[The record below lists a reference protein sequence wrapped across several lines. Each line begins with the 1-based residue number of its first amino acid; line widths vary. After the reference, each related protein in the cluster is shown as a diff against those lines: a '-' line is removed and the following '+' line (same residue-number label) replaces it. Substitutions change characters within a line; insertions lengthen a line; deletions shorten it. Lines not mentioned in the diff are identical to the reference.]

1 MMILG
6 ASALQV
12 PAIKKAKELG
22 YQIILVDYDENA
34 VGFALADVKL
44 VVSTLDQ
51 EEVYRQALIYQPDV
65 VITSTSDGP
74 VRTAAYVNEKLGK
87 RPDLSYENAL
97 CATIKNRMR
106 DRLKECGVPIP
117 EYYAATDYE
126 TFSKAVD
133 KLHGNCIVK
142 PADNAGSRG
151 VVLLDVGDADG
162 MIFGDDCERGKCD
175 TAYSGIQ
182 GEPQSCNGILVE
194 NVKPNLLQESQEA
207 RLKAYLER
215 YNELKDRT
223 YRYSLGNARNG
234 TVMVEEYMHG
244 PEVSVEIMVIEG
256 EPHILT
262 ITDKYITPPPYFV
275 ELAHCEP
282 SGLDAGTQEQIRKAA
297 AQAVRAIGIE
307 NAPAHVEIKV
317 TQEGPKIVELA
328 ARLGGDFIT
337 SRLVPLSTGIDMVGA
352 SVLLAT
358 GETPDLTP
366 KWNRSAA
373 IHFISVSNETGGVL
387 ARTFDECRE
396 SRFPAAGLKSR
407 QLETGDLTFVNNE
420 TGGGREGVIS
430 RIIVPDALYRQAG
443 VEEISLYKQPGDRVH
458 GTQSSNDRLG
468 HVITTGETP
477 EQAMELG
484 KRILAQIRVELEPG
498 RQYVE
503 PPYMVAHEERNAD
516 YER

>member
-1 MMILG
+1 MEEKRKKMMILG

-97 CATIKNRMR
+97 CATIKSKMR
-106 DRLKECGVPIP
+106 DRLKECGVPVP
-117 EYYAATDYE
+117 EYYAAADYE
-126 TFSKAVD
+126 VFSEAVD

-151 VVLLDVGDADG
+151 VVHLDY
-162 MIFGDDCERGKCD
+162 IL
-175 TAYSGIQ
+175 YQ
-182 GEPQSCNGILVE
+182 GE
-194 NVKPNLLQESQEA
+194 QE
-207 RLKAYLER
+207 AYLEPAMFSR
-215 YNELKDRT
+215 EEEEGRLAAYCKEI
-223 YRYSLGNARNG
+223 YRYSRENSRNG

-244 PEVSVEIMVIEG
+244 PEVSVEIMVMEG

-282 SGLDAGTQEQIRKAA
+282 SRLDAGTQEQIRKVA
-297 AQAVRAIGIE
+297 AQAVRAIGID

-317 TQEGPKIVELA
+317 TEEGPKIVELA

-337 SRLVPLSTGIDMVGA
+337 SKLVPLSTGIDMVGA

-366 KWNRSAA
+366 KWNRGAA
-373 IHFISVSNETGGVL
+373 IHFIHAEPGQEGVL
-387 ARTFDECRE
+387 KEI
-396 SRFPAAGLKSR
+396 L
-407 QLETGDLTFVNNE
+407 
-420 TGGGREGVIS
+420 
-430 RIIVPDALYRQAG
+430 VPENLYRMQG
-443 VEEISLYKQPGDRVH
+443 VEEISLYRKAGEHVRE
-458 GTQSSNDRLG
+458 TRSSNDRLG

-484 KRILAQIRVELEPG
+484 KQILAQISVEVEPG
-498 RQYVE
+498 QVI
-503 PPYMVAHEERNAD
+503 
-516 YER
+516 